1 MREHPDHHDAEL
13 LLKLYDLRREE
24 KLRQAREWFV
34 KEFQAQTF
42 EEVGQRWPMG
52 SQENAFF
59 RMVVSYWEMAAS
71 IVNHGLIKEE
81 FFFEN
86 TAEFFLVWER
96 IKPIMP
102 AARGVYKNP
111 LQWSNL
117 ETLAGKF
124 EKWMMTRAPEAVEAF
139 RKRVVGTGAAKS

>member
-34 KEFQAQTF
+34 KEFHVNAV
-42 EEVGQRWPMG
+42 EEIGQRWPAG

-96 IKPIMP
+96 IKSILP
-102 AARGVYKNP
+102 AVRASRRNP
-111 LQWSNL
+111 LLWSNV
-117 ETLAGKF
+117 ETLAGKY
-124 EKWMMTRAPEAVEAF
+124 EKWMSQRAPEALEAL
-139 RKRVVGTGAAKS
+139 RALLLAPPK

>member
-1 MREHPDHHDAEL
+1 MREHPDHHDAEI

-24 KLRQAREWFV
+24 RLRQAREWFV
-34 KEFQAQTF
+34 KEFHAKTF
-42 EEVGQRWPMG
+42 EEVGQRWPTG

-96 IKPIMP
+96 IRPIVP
-102 AARGVYKNP
+102 AARGVFKNP
-111 LQWSNL
+111 LQWTNL
-117 ETLAGKF
+117 ETLAEKY
-124 EKWMMTRAPEAVEAF
+124 EKWMAKRAPEAVEAF
-139 RKRVVGTGAAKS
+139 RKRVVGAAPSKN

>member
-24 KLRQAREWFV
+24 KLRQGREWFV
-34 KEFQAQTF
+34 KEFHVKTF

-52 SQENAFF
+52 SQGNAFF

-71 IVNHGLIKEE
+71 IVNQGLIKEE

-86 TAEFFLVWER
+86 TAEFFLVWDR
-96 IKPIMP
+96 IKPIIP
-102 AARGVYKNP
+102 AARASRKNP
-111 LQWSNL
+111 LLWSNL
-117 ETLAGKF
+117 ETLAGKY
-124 EKWMMTRAPEAVEAF
+124 EKWMNNRAPGALEIF
-139 RKRVVGTGAAKS
+139 RKLVVAPPAKS

>member
-24 KLRQAREWFV
+24 KLRQAREWFT
-34 KEFQAQTF
+34 KEFHVKTF
-42 EEVGQRWPMG
+42 EEIGQRWPMG

-59 RMVVSYWEMAAS
+59 RMLVSYWEMTAS

-96 IKPIMP
+96 IKSIVP
-102 AARGVYKNP
+102 AARAARRNP
-111 LQWSNL
+111 PLWSNL
-117 ETLAGKF
+117 ETLAGKY
-124 EKWMMTRAPEAVEAF
+124 EKWMTNRAPGALETF
-139 RKRVVGTGAAKS
+139 RKLVVAPPAKS

>member
-34 KEFQAQTF
+34 KEFHVKAF
-42 EEVGQRWPMG
+42 EEIGQRWPMG
-52 SQENAFF
+52 SPGNNFF

-96 IKPIMP
+96 IKAIVP
-102 AARGVYKNP
+102 AARGVRKNP
-111 LQWSNL
+111 LLWSNL
-117 ETLAGKF
+117 ETLAGKY
-124 EKWMMTRAPEAVEAF
+124 EKWMTKHAPEAVETF
-139 RKRVVGTGAAKS
+139 RKLVVAPPAKS